1 MKRLGKVF
9 WGVLCMILL
18 FAFSHASA
26 GDICAPNTEVV
37 KTKEKVQFEW
47 DAVTTYNDKGKTR
60 IEKGK
65 FVKYLVYRYKAENK
79 DENPPTKKVKD
90 LDENFKDLYKEIESD
105 GLKRYLPNAR
115 TSITQV

>member
-60 IEKGK
+60 IEK
-65 FVKYLVYRYKAENK
+65 EN
-79 DENPPTKKVKD
+79 
-90 LDENFKDLYKEIESD
+90 LL
-105 GLKRYLPNAR
+105 
-115 TSITQV
+115 SIWYIAIKQKIKMKIRRRRKSKI